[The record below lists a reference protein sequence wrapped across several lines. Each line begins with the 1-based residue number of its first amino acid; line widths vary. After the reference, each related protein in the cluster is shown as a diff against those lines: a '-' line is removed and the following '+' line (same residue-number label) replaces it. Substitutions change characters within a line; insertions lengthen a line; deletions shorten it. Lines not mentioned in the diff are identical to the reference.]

1 MLRRVRFV
9 PNEAGQIFV
18 AGKDAIHESDV
29 RRGITVEDSDIGHTD
44 DDFFVSTTFCPCA
57 ASRLTRTLPAA
68 ERSLDAA
75 GRAAMRL

>member
-44 DDFFVSTTFCPCA
+44 DDFFVSATFCAPVCRPAYRRDTGLA
-57 ASRLTRTLPAA
+57 ASRSVR
-68 ERSLDAA
+68 
-75 GRAAMRL
+75 

>member
-44 DDFFVSTTFCPCA
+44 DDDFFVSTTFCAPICRLPRRDTGLA
-57 ASRLTRTLPAA
+57 ASRSVR
-68 ERSLDAA
+68 
-75 GRAAMRL
+75 